1 MVLSGLSLDGW
12 TSEEVEAL
20 KAAMKQTISFVT
32 GIPVEYFGD
41 VTFVFESGSDA
52 STASI
57 VVKRSA
63 REVDE
68 LRCHVTLDCRSNH
81 PILHYGLHYLRADST
96 HTCRRR

>member
-1 MVLSGLSLDGW
+1 VVLSGLSLDGW

-41 VTFVFESGSDA
+41 VTFVFGSGSGSGSGA

-68 LRCHVTLDCRSNH
+68 LRCHVALDCPAEVS
-81 PILHYGLHYLRADST
+81 
-96 HTCRRR
+96 

>member
-1 MVLSGLSLDGW
+1 VVLSGLSLEGW

-20 KAAMKQTISFVT
+20 KAAMKQSISFVT

-41 VTFVFESGSDA
+41 VTFVFESGSGLGSGA

-68 LRCHVTLDCRSNH
+68 LRCHVNLDCPAEVS
-81 PILHYGLHYLRADST
+81 
-96 HTCRRR
+96 